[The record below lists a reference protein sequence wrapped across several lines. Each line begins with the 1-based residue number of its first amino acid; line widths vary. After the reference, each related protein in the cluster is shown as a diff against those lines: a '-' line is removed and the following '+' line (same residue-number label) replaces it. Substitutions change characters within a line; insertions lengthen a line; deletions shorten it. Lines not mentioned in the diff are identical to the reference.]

1 MGAKTYRWAI
11 VRIVTDIPE
20 KEEMLMQLVL
30 QTANAAG
37 VETNCIYPN
46 RVEVTSAEE
55 LREAV
60 KMDHVCG
67 EYKDNYRSIKNFIRT
82 NVVVMDCDN
91 DHTDDPEE
99 WITPE
104 KLDEMCGDLSYAIAF
119 SRNHM
124 KEKHGRAPRPKFH
137 VYFETGEIT
146 DAAKYK
152 ALKEAI
158 HRRWPFFDGNALDAA
173 RFIYGAEPDEEPV
186 WHEGWMMVDE
196 EVVPAYEEKTSTDA
210 DESGSG
216 PITEGSR
223 NNTMSRFAARVLK
236 RQGDTEK
243 AREAFRLYAKRCDP
257 PLDDSELQTI
267 WNSAI
272 KFYRNTVMKQPGY
285 VPPDEYNDEFGTL
298 QPEDYSDIGEAKA
311 LVKEYRD
318 ELLYTDATQFLS
330 YDGTCWR
337 ENRQKAVGA
346 VEEFLDMQLAE
357 SSEMFENAVEALHEI
372 DPMIPMPVIRKC
384 GAALEKYVTTA
395 NAKAMAF
402 VFAAKAYK
410 SFVMKYRNY
419 KHIADTQNAAKPM
432 VATDINLFDAQE
444 NYLNTPGGTYDL
456 TKGLDGLM
464 LHKASDLLTKITKCA
479 PGDKGRQL
487 WEDALQLFFCGDRE
501 LIEYVQMTVGL
512 AAIGKVYQEALII
525 AYGEGRNGKST
536 FWNTISRVM
545 GNYSGAMSAD
555 SLTANCRRNVKP
567 EIAELK
573 GKRLIIAAELEEG
586 MRLSTSI
593 LKQLCSTDEIRGEKK
608 FKDPF
613 DFVPS
618 HTAVI
623 YTNHL
628 PRVTAS
634 DDGTWRRLIVIP
646 FHARIEGSSD
656 IKNYSDYLFNNAG
669 PSIMSWIIEGAQK
682 VIAREYKIEPP
693 KVVADAI
700 AAYRGMNDWLSHF
713 LEECCIIG
721 DGLEQKSG
729 ELYQEYRAYCLRTG
743 EFARNNVEFVAEI
756 EKRGY
761 IRKKKKSG
769 MWLQG
774 LQLKDTDFG
783 E

>member
-1 MGAKTYRWAI
+1 MFF
-11 VRIVTDIPE
+11 
-20 KEEMLMQLVL
+20 VL
-30 QTANAAG
+30 QTANVTADAK
-37 VETNCIYPN
+37 NCVYPN
-46 RVEVTSAEE
+46 RKEITSADE

-60 KMDHVCG
+60 MFDHVCG
-67 EYKDNYRSIKNFIRT
+67 EFTKNYRNISNFLKS
-82 NVVVMDCDN
+82 NVIVMDCDN
-91 DHTDDPEE
+91 DHSDDPAD
-99 WITPE
+99 WITFE
-104 KLDEMCGDLSYAIAF
+104 KLEELFRDINYAVAP

-124 KEKHGRAPRPKFH
+124 KEKDGRAARPKFH
-137 VYFETGEIT
+137 VYFPIEETT
-146 DAAKYK
+146 NSDYYATVKRAVHK
-152 ALKEAI
+152 AF
-158 HRRWPFFDGNALDAA
+158 PFFDGNALDAA
-173 RFIYGAEPDEEPV
+173 RFIFGADTEECI
-186 WHEGWMMVDE
+186 WHEGWLNIDE
-196 EVVPAYEEKTSTDA
+196 EVDPSYEEAASGDGCDDA
-210 DESGSG
+210 GSG
-216 PITEGSR
+216 PILEGNR
-223 NNTMSRFAARVLK
+223 NNAMSRFAGRVLK
-236 RQGDTEK
+236 RYGETEK
-243 AREAFRLYAKRCDP
+243 AKDAFELHAKRCDP
-257 PLDDSELQTI
+257 PLPDSELKTI
-267 WNSAI
+267 WYSAL
-272 KFYRNTVMKQPGY
+272 KFYRNTVMKEPGY
-285 VPPDEYNDEFGTL
+285 VPPDEYNDEFGSL
-298 QPEDYSDIGEAKA
+298 EPEDYSDIGEAKA
-311 LVKEYRD
+311 LVREYRD
-318 ELLYTDATQFLS
+318 ELLYTEATQFLS

-337 ENRQKAVGA
+337 EDRQKAVGA
-346 VEEFLDMQLAE
+346 VEEFLDMQLVEATDR
-357 SSEMFENAVEALHEI
+357 FENAVDTLHQL
-372 DPMIPMPVIRKC
+372 DPTIPLNVIRKG
-384 GAALEKYVTTA
+384 GAALEKMLTP
-395 NAKAMAF
+395 NNEKAMKA
-402 VFAAKAYK
+402 VFAAKTYLA
-410 SFVMKYRNY
+410 FVMKYRNF

-432 VATDINLFDAQE
+432 VATDITLFDSQE
-444 NYLNTPGGTYDL
+444 NFLNTPVGTYDL
-456 TKGLDGLM
+456 NKGLAGLM
-464 LHKASDLLTKITKCA
+464 EHKASDLLTKITKCS
-479 PGDKGRQL
+479 PGDMGRQL
-487 WEDALQLFFCGDRE
+487 WEDALQLFFCKDQD

-618 HTAVI
+618 HTTVL

-646 FHARIEGSSD
+646 FHAKIEGSSD

-669 PSIMSWIIEGAQK
+669 PAVMSWIIEGAKK
-682 VIAREYKIEPP
+682 VIARDYKIEPP

-700 AAYRGMNDWLSHF
+700 AIYRGMNDWLSHF
-713 LEECCIIG
+713 LEECCVIG

-743 EFARNNVEFVAEI
+743 EFTRNNVEFVAEI

-761 IRKKKKSG
+761 MRKKKKSG

-774 LQLKDTDFG
+774 LQLKETDFG